1 MALAPCALQHQE
13 NRSRHQD
20 TIHVPLVVGFDEFI
34 HISVPDGTMLLRRKE
49 DIMTLRV
56 AGTQGPSLTLAFDQG
71 DYVVIAGVTCLLSL
85 MDDGS
90 VVPPDMTGFG
100 IFIVASGNVTVFDTH
115 GGEPKSAFRRGPMP
129 MLSRETMSMSSI
141 YRSWGGGSDSC
152 MTFQASS

>member
-13 NRSRHQD
+13 NRSRHHD

-115 GGEPKSAFRRGPMP
+115 GGEPKSAFRKGPMP

-152 MTFQASS
+152 MTF